1 MTRRRRYRRVVPSL
15 AMSSA
20 EISMLFRELLRFTSI
35 VLLIAGI
42 YFFAMGV
49 FDYIRGP
56 VDVGTYRLS
65 LYFKYD
71 GDIADFLALR
81 AVDRFSLTEA
91 NLYAVTI
98 GRYDASA
105 APELGVA
112 ESSWSRCSTG
122 LVITVSIDDR
132 HYGPYC
138 HDPSLLSPAFWT
150 GGVPVEFT
158 LNMSPGPHTVRV
170 YVTYRGVSVAYKEFT
185 VSVPTYEE
193 ASERG
198 GE

>member
-1 MTRRRRYRRVVPSL
+1 VTRRRSPRGVQLPSVEVRTL
-15 AMSSA
+15 
-20 EISMLFRELLRFTSI
+20 LFYAS
-35 VLLIAGI
+35 VALLIAGI
-42 YFFAMGV
+42 YFLAVGLM
-49 FDYIRGP
+49 DYLRPP
-56 VDVGTYRLS
+56 VDVGTYRLV

-81 AVDRFSLTEA
+81 AVDRFSLADA

-105 APELGVA
+105 APELGVVD
-112 ESSWSRCSTG
+112 STWSKCSTG
-122 LVITVSIDDR
+122 LVITVSVDDK

-138 HDPSLLSPAFWT
+138 HDPGLLSPAFWT

-158 LNMSPGPHTVRV
+158 VNMSPGPHRIRV

-193 ASERG
+193 AAELG
-198 GE
+198 GA